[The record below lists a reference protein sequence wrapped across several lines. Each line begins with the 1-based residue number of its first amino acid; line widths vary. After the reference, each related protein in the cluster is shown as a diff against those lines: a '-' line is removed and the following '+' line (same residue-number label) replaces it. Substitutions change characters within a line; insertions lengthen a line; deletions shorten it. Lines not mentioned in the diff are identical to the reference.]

1 MIIKKQKNMLSNKIR
16 KKNSEIETDFN
27 EMN

>member
-1 MIIKKQKNMLSNKIR
+1 MIIKEQKNMLSNKIR
-16 KKNSEIETDFN
+16 KKIFEIETDFN